1 MKLVLDVENTVT
13 KRDDKVHL
21 DPFEPTNHLVQVGM
35 LDADDPK
42 ATLTIKTL
50 DHNEATDFTGFQ
62 RLEVQWNLDNT
73 DLLIMHN
80 AQHDLMWLWQC
91 GFKYD
96 GDIYD
101 TMLGEYILDRGQR
114 NPLSLQA
121 CAERRQLEVQKDDTL
136 KRYFKEGKN
145 TNEIPLAELCHYLKH
160 DLLTTS
166 ELFQAQEREFLLP
179 EASSLSTIKRVTFNT
194 CKTLTEIYMAGF
206 KVDLQ
211 ELERVAKEFENE
223 KIGRAHV

>member
-1 MKLVLDVENTVT
+1 
-13 KRDDKVHL
+13 
-21 DPFEPTNHLVQVGM
+21 M

-50 DHNEATDFTGFQ
+50 DHNESNDDTGFK
-62 RLEVQWNLDNT
+62 RLDIQFALDNT
-73 DLLIMHN
+73 KLLIMHN

-101 TMLGEYILDRGQR
+101 TMLAEYILDRGQR

-145 TNEIPLAELCHYLKH
+145 TNEIPLEELCHYLKH
-160 DLLTTS
+160 DLLTTC
-166 ELFQAQEREFLLP
+166 ELFHAQEEDFAKP
-179 EASSLSTIKRVTFNT
+179 ESSSLVQSKELPSTPAKPLPKYIWQDSKS
-194 CKTLTEIYMAGF
+194 IF
-206 KVDLQ
+206 KSWS
-211 ELERVAKEFENE
+211 E
-223 KIGRAHV
+223 

>member
-1 MKLVLDVENTVT
+1 MAWQDKCYARCKTWYIYTMRLVLDVENTVT

-42 ATLTIKTL
+42 PTLTIKTL

-91 GFKYD
+91 GFKY
-96 GDIYD
+96 
-101 TMLGEYILDRGQR
+101 EW
-114 NPLSLQA
+114 
-121 CAERRQLEVQKDDTL
+121 
-136 KRYFKEGKN
+136 
-145 TNEIPLAELCHYLKH
+145 
-160 DLLTTS
+160 
-166 ELFQAQEREFLLP
+166 
-179 EASSLSTIKRVTFNT
+179 
-194 CKTLTEIYMAGF
+194 
-206 KVDLQ
+206 
-211 ELERVAKEFENE
+211 
-223 KIGRAHV
+223 

>member
-13 KRDDKVHL
+13 KRDDKTHL
-21 DPFEPTNHLVQVGM
+21 DPFEPGNHLVQVGM

-62 RLEVQWNLDNT
+62 RLEIQWNLDNT

-96 GDIYD
+96 GAIYD
-101 TMLGEYILDRGQR
+101 TMLAEYILDRGQR

-136 KRYFKEGKN
+136 KKYFKEGKN
-145 TNEIPLAELCHYLKH
+145 TNEIPLAELCHYLEH
-160 DLLTTS
+160 DLLTTC
-166 ELFQAQEREFLLP
+166 ELFHAQEADFFQWYLVCVLTFFEILFKCVILLY
-179 EASSLSTIKRVTFNT
+179 L
-194 CKTLTEIYMAGF
+194 
-206 KVDLQ
+206 
-211 ELERVAKEFENE
+211 
-223 KIGRAHV
+223 

>member
-1 MKLVLDVENTVT
+1 MRLVLDVENTVT
-13 KRDDKVHL
+13 NRDGKTHL
-21 DPFEPTNHLVQVGM
+21 DPFEPTNHLVQVGY

-50 DHNEATDFTGFQ
+50 DHNESKDDTGFN
-62 RLEVQWNLDNT
+62 RLDIQFTLDNT
-73 DLLIMHN
+73 KLLIMHN
-80 AQHDLMWLWQC
+80 AQHDLMWLWEC

-136 KRYFKEGKN
+136 KKYFKEGKN
-145 TNEIPLAELCHYLKH
+145 TNEIPLADLCHYLEH
-160 DLLTTS
+160 DLLTTC
-166 ELFQAQEREFLLP
+166 ELFHAQERDFAMP
-179 EASSLSTIKRVTFNT
+179 EAASLSTIKRVTF
-194 CKTLTEIYMAGF
+194 KPARPLQKFIQQDSKSIF
-206 KVDLQ
+206 KSWS
-211 ELERVAKEFENE
+211 E
-223 KIGRAHV
+223 

>member
-1 MKLVLDVENTVT
+1 MRLVLDVENTVT
-13 KRDDKVHL
+13 HRDGKVHL
-21 DPFEPTNHLVQVGM
+21 DPFESKNHLVQVGM

-80 AQHDLMWLWQC
+80 AQHDLMWLWEC

-101 TMLGEYILDRGQR
+101 TMLAEYILDRGQR
-114 NPLSLQA
+114 NGLSL
-121 CAERRQLEVQKDDTL
+121 
-136 KRYFKEGKN
+136 G
-145 TNEIPLAELCHYLKH
+145 LCR
-160 DLLTTS
+160 T
-166 ELFQAQEREFLLP
+166 
-179 EASSLSTIKRVTFNT
+179 
-194 CKTLTEIYMAGF
+194 
-206 KVDLQ
+206 
-211 ELERVAKEFENE
+211 
-223 KIGRAHV
+223 